1 MKIALLGNSNCGK
14 TTLFNL
20 LTKSNEATGNRAGVT
35 FGAKEATL
43 KSKKY
48 HAKIVD
54 LPGIYSLTSQ
64 KAEERV
70 ALDYLKS
77 GECDVVIDIID
88 ASNLSRGLFLTLQL
102 LCEFPH
108 VVVALN
114 MMDEAERDGTKIDI
128 Q

>member
-1 MKIALLGNSNCGK
+1 MKIALLGNANCGK

-48 HAKIVD
+48 HARIVD

-70 ALDYLKS
+70 ALDYLKTGGNRDYS
-77 GECDVVIDIID
+77 LHIEFYFVVIKMFWR
-88 ASNLSRGLFLTLQL
+88 SSHRGSVVMNLTSIHKDTRLVPGLT
-102 LCEFPH
+102 
-108 VVVALN
+108 
-114 MMDEAERDGTKIDI
+114 
-128 Q
+128 